1 MTAEKKPYLA
11 YSRSGACIEP
21 MGRMTRALDPE
32 GVLSPVRILSI

>member
-1 MTAEKKPYLA
+1 MTAQMKPYLA

-32 GVLSPVRILSI
+32 GVLNRCRILSI